1 MKTVQA
7 VLRQEPPEHPAC
19 RKERDMKY
27 VKQVMWIIAFTFAG
41 ELLNTLLPLPVP
53 AGVYGMILLLA
64 ALMCGLVK
72 LPDVE
77 DTGNFLLDTM
87 TMMFIP
93 ASVGIMSV
101 IDILLPVLLPYL
113 VIIAVSTVI
122 VMVVTGRTA
131 SVILNKRE
139 SLQDQALEQ
148 TEAHRE
154 ETML

>member
-1 MKTVQA
+1 
-7 VLRQEPPEHPAC
+7 
-19 RKERDMKY
+19 MKY

-131 SVILNKRE
+131 SVILNKQE